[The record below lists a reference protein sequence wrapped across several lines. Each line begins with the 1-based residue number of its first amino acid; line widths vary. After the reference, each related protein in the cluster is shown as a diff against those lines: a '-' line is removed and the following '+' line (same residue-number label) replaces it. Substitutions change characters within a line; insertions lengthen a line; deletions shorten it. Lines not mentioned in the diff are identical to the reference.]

1 MGMEQQVNRRRWER
15 YPFDA
20 SVRVVVDHALP
31 DQAPLDHSAH
41 RTVVDARGV
50 HFSEG
55 GLCLFAAANLPVGVH
70 VKVEFK
76 NPHTDEPVR
85 VLGKVR
91 NRSVYLY
98 GVEFLSDKFE
108 DRQQLARLSAELRS
122 GSQPSA

>member
-1 MGMEQQVNRRRWER
+1 MEQQANRRRWQR

-20 SVRVVVDHALP
+20 SVRVVVDHAKVN
-31 DQAPLDHSAH
+31 HS
-41 RTVVDARGV
+41 TETTIVDARGV

-55 GLCLFAAANLPVGVH
+55 GLCLFAAANLPVGSH
-70 VKVEFK
+70 IKVEFK

-85 VLGKVR
+85 VHGKVR

-108 DRQQLARLSAELRS
+108 DRQQLARLSAGLRS
-122 GSQPSA
+122 GSHPSA